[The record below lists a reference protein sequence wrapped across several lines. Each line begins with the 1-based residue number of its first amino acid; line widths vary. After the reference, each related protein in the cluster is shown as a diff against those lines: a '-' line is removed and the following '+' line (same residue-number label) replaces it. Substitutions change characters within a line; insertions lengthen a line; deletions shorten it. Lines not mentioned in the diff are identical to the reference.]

1 MNGILKVSDKEMNG
15 ILKVSD
21 KEMLIQKLRNI
32 YGRLETDRNT
42 LVNGMNDDLEKN
54 NYKEGYIFQL
64 RRKVNEAYDIQVQ
77 KAKEEAKRL
86 ISDYVGKNKIQKNAI
101 NINELMQITELY
113 NKSGLSDGD
122 LKILLGDKVND
133 LMFMELLE
141 KQGIHPF
148 ENTETFESYLNM
160 KSKNE
165 SLDALLDID
174 LFGNDLKSNATE
186 SYSFNNAIDI
196 IEKTATE

>member
-1 MNGILKVSDKEMNG
+1 MNG

>member
-1 MNGILKVSDKEMNG
+1 MNG

-32 YGRLETDRNT
+32 CRRLETDRNT

-54 NYKEGYIFQL
+54 NYKESYIFQL
-64 RRKVNEAYDIQVQ
+64 RRKVNEAYGIQVQ
-77 KAKEEAKRL
+77 KAKEEAKKL

-174 LFGNDLKSNATE
+174 LFGNDLNSNATE

-196 IEKTATE
+196 IEKTTTE

>member
-1 MNGILKVSDKEMNG
+1 
-15 ILKVSD
+15 
-21 KEMLIQKLRNI
+21 
-32 YGRLETDRNT
+32 
-42 LVNGMNDDLEKN
+42 
-54 NYKEGYIFQL
+54 
-64 RRKVNEAYDIQVQ
+64 
-77 KAKEEAKRL
+77 
-86 ISDYVGKNKIQKNAI
+86 
-101 NINELMQITELY
+101 
-113 NKSGLSDGD
+113 LSDGD

>member
-1 MNGILKVSDKEMNG
+1 MNG

-32 YGRLETDRNT
+32 CGRLETDRNT

-54 NYKEGYIFQL
+54 NYKEGYVFQL
-64 RRKVNEAYDIQVQ
+64 RRKVNEAYGIQVQ
-77 KAKEEAKRL
+77 KAKEEAKKL

-165 SLDALLDID
+165 NLDALLDID
-174 LFGNDLKSNATE
+174 LFGNDLNSNATE
-186 SYSFNNAIDI
+186 SYSFNNAVDI